1 MGILSMMSDQSVQG
15 GAQIQLNC
23 SGKPKQLPKEKGRH
37 ANNKQ

>member
-1 MGILSMMSDQSVQG
+1 MGILSMMSDQLVQG

-23 SGKPKQLPKEKGRH
+23 SRKPKQLPKEKGIH